1 MRLNVLSLRFALLSM
16 VSVAF
21 VACAEDEEEVVD
33 GSGDGG
39 GDGSGDGGG
48 DGSGEAPTTFKLR
61 VTHMSADTP
70 AVAIY
75 NGDSTTAVVPSLAFG
90 SGTQYLELP
99 AGDEYTFN
107 VRTADAEPTSDP
119 ALQVVATPEAGDVL
133 NVAAIG
139 FLSGDPEPLETL
151 VIIEDLTAPAEGNIR
166 LQVVHAAPQVGQ
178 VDVYNIVDGD
188 DVQIVPD
195 LDYGSATGAYLEVPA
210 GAYNL
215 GVDTNNDPLTLEV
228 TFTTPNLAA
237 GTIAT
242 IYATNNADGDVVLVG
257 QFADGTTA
265 TIAADG
271 AN

>member
-33 GSGDGG
+33 GSGDG
-39 GDGSGDGGG
+39 SGDGGG
-48 DGSGEAPTTFKLR
+48 GEMPTTFQIR

-70 AVAIY
+70 TVALY
-75 NGDSTTAVVPSLAFG
+75 NGDSTQPLTTIAFAN
-90 SGTQYLELP
+90 GTQYLTLD
-99 AGDEYTFN
+99 AGPEYTFN
-107 VRTADAEPTSDP
+107 VRTADADPSSDP
-119 ALQVVATPEAGDVL
+119 ALQVVATPEGGDVL

-139 FLSGDPEPLETL
+139 FLSADPEPLETL

-178 VDVYNIVDGD
+178 VDIYNIVDGD

-195 LDYGSATGAYLEVPA
+195 LDYGTSTGGYLEVPA
-210 GAYNL
+210 GAYSL
-215 GVDTNNDPLTLEV
+215 GVDLNNDPLTLEV
-228 TFTTPNLAA
+228 TFTTPDLAA

-242 IYATNNADGDVVLVG
+242 IFATNNADGDVVLVG